1 MTSRGTHAGETSR
14 PTAVPAARDEVP
26 AASSTRI
33 ARASTPRS
41 PERGVK
47 KGSVTM
53 TTELTL
59 LEKAALLSGAS
70 VWETRAVERAGI
82 RALNLSDGPH
92 GIRKQLGSGDH
103 LGLNG
108 SAPATCFPTAATV
121 ANAWDVSLAEKVGE
135 ALGAEAASLD
145 VDVVLGPGLNIK
157 RSPLCGRN
165 FEYFSEDPFLSG
177 KLAAGY
183 VRGIQSQGASAC
195 PKHFAANSQEH
206 RRMASDSVVDE
217 RTLREIYLT
226 AFEIVV
232 REAQPRS
239 IMSAYNKING
249 EYAHEN
255 AHLLQD
261 VLRDEWGFDGAVVS
275 DWGGSN
281 DAIAAVKAGGTLEM
295 PSPGLDSARQL
306 LAAVEAGTLTEAEI
320 DVRVAEMRTLVDRID
335 PALAREVDAQAHHE
349 LARRVAEAS
358 HVLLK
363 NDEALLPLA
372 AGTRVAVIGDFA
384 RTPRYQGAGSSLVN
398 PTQLSTALEALEG
411 SSLDVVRYAQGFRRT
426 GGADEALAA
435 EAVEAARDADVVLLY
450 LGLDETSESEGNDR
464 THMELPLNQVELL
477 NRLRQSTDRIVV
489 VLAAGSAVEMP
500 WIDDARAILHGYLGG
515 QAGAE
520 ATVNVLTGEVNPS
533 GRLAETYP
541 LRLADNPTHAY
552 YPGEEESA
560 EYREG
565 LYVGYRYY
573 STAEVPVLFPF
584 GYGLSYTTFEYGDVT
599 VDDAGATF
607 TVTNT
612 GAVAGA
618 EVAQLYVGRVSA
630 GVHRPV
636 RELKG
641 FHKALLAP
649 GESVTVTI
657 PFDEYTFRHFSV
669 ENASWTVEAGEYQIG
684 IGASVEDIRAS
695 ARLEVA
701 GREPV
706 VTDAASPYATGAVT
720 DVSDAD
726 FAALLG
732 RRLPTLE
739 DGRRA
744 LEANSPLLAMHQARS
759 PLARLA
765 ARVLRSLIERSQR
778 KGKPDLNLYFL
789 YNMPFRAIAKMT
801 NGSVSMEMVDSIVV
815 MVNGRH
821 LAGLGGIVS
830 GFFRNARTSRRLAAE
845 LASPGDAGAP
855 QSPSTDAAR
864 TSA

>member
-1 MTSRGTHAGETSR
+1 MTSRESHRAEARTE
-14 PTAVPAARDEVP
+14 AA
-26 AASSTRI
+26 AASSARTRGGLA
-33 ARASTPRS
+33 ARA
-41 PERGVK
+41 GHAAVK
-47 KGSVTM
+47 EGTATM
-53 TTELTL
+53 TDELTL
-59 LEKAALLSGAS
+59 LEKAALLSGES
-70 VWETRAVERAGI
+70 VWETRSVPRVGL

-103 LGLNG
+103 LGING

-121 ANAWDVSLAEKVGE
+121 ANSWDVSLAEQIGE
-135 ALGAEAASLD
+135 ALGAEAAALD

-165 FEYFSEDPFLSG
+165 FEYFSEDPYLSG

-232 REAQPRS
+232 REAAPKA
-239 IMSAYNKING
+239 IMSSYNKVNG
-249 EYAHEN
+249 VYAHEN
-255 AHLLQD
+255 PHLLQD

-281 DAIAAVKAGGTLEM
+281 DAEAAVKAGGTLEM

-306 LAAVEAGTLTEAEI
+306 LAAVEAGTLTEAEL

-335 PALAREVDAQAHHE
+335 PSLARKVDAQAEHE

-358 HVLLK
+358 QVLLK
-363 NDEALLPLA
+363 NDDALLPLA

-384 RTPRYQGAGSSLVN
+384 ETPRYQGAGSSLVN
-398 PTQLSTALEALEG
+398 PTQLSTAREALDG
-411 SSLDVVRYAQGFRRT
+411 SPLAVVRYAQGFRRT
-426 GGADEALAA
+426 GGADEALAS
-435 EAVEAARDADVVLLY
+435 EAVDAAREADVVLLY

-489 VLAAGSAVEMP
+489 VLSAGSAVEMP
-500 WIDDARAILHGYLGG
+500 WIDDARAIVHGYLGG

-520 ATVNVLTGEVNPS
+520 ATVNVLTGAVNPS

-541 LRLADNPTHAY
+541 LHLEDNPSHPY
-552 YPGEEESA
+552 YPGKETSA

-584 GYGLSYTTFEYGDVT
+584 GYGLSYTTFAYGEVT
-599 VDDAGATF
+599 VDAEGATF

-612 GAVAGA
+612 GAVEGA

-630 GVHRPV
+630 GVHRPA

-641 FHKALLAP
+641 FHKARLAP
-649 GESVTVTI
+649 GESATITI

-669 ENASWTVEAGEYQIG
+669 ANDSWAVEAGEYWIG
-684 IGASVEDIRAS
+684 IGASVEDIRAF
-695 ARLEVA
+695 AHLEVA
-701 GREPV
+701 GRAA
-706 VTDAASPYATGAVT
+706 DADADPAPAPYATGAVGAIT
-720 DVSDAD
+720 DAE
-726 FAALLG
+726 FATLLG
-732 RRLPTLE
+732 RRLPELE
-739 DGRRA
+739 GGRRV
-744 LEANSPLLAMHQARS
+744 LEANSPLLAMHEARS

-765 ARVLRSLIERSQR
+765 AKVLRSLIARSER

-789 YNMPFRAIAKMT
+789 YNMPFRAIGKMT
-801 NGSVSMEMVDSIVV
+801 NGAVSMEMVDSIVT

-821 LAGLGGIVS
+821 LAGIGGLIG
-830 GFFRNARTSRRLAAE
+830 GFFRGARTGKRLAAE
-845 LASPGDAGAP
+845 LAESAERPT
-855 QSPSTDAAR
+855 PSTDSVR
-864 TSA
+864 TGA